1 MIDVHEQL
9 MGAVVE
15 DNVQEVQRLIEN
27 DIDLN
32 SRCDQGASAL
42 SGAILHG
49 NLSIIRL
56 MLEHGADPNLV
67 ADEPAATIYSEK
79 PLDLALQASFL
90 MDWEKYHPIVK
101 LLESFGLRIAMGEW
115 NPMRIQGLGRSE
127 LENGRNE
134 KLSNAIEI
142 SI

>member
-1 MIDVHEQL
+1 MIDIHEQL

-15 DNVQEVQRLIEN
+15 DDVQEVQRLIEN
-27 DIDLN
+27 GIDLN

-79 PLDLALQASFL
+79 PMDLARQASFL

-101 LLESFGLRIAMGEW
+101 LLESFGATDCD
-115 NPMRIQGLGRSE
+115 GRVESDE
-127 LENGRNE
+127 D
-134 KLSNAIEI
+134 SNAREI
-142 SI
+142 RAREWQARKALDRN